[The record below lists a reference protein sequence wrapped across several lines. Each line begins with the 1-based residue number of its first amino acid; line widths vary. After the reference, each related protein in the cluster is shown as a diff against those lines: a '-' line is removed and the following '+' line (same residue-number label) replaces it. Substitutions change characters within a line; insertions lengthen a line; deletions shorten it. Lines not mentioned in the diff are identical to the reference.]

1 MREKRIAGLGRRGS
15 PDHGERGERERGG
28 TRVKAVHRGLHK
40 KNSSPKPLPG
50 KRRNADYCKFLL
62 AIELKV

>member
-1 MREKRIAGLGRRGS
+1 MQVWGGEGALITERGVREK
-15 PDHGERGERERGG
+15 ERGG